1 MFADSYVDASFS
13 FFFFPFHLQDGKDRE
28 KEPIP
33 VMQLNLI
40 RLLADLCVSV
50 NKLEV
55 VDMILP
61 LFIENLEEG
70 DALTPSLLRLRVC
83 H

>member
-1 MFADSYVDASFS
+1 MLILSFN
-13 FFFFPFHLQDGKDRE
+13 FCPFHLQDQKDRE

-70 DALTPSLLRLRVC
+70 DALTPGLLRLRVC
-83 H
+83 HLKF